1 MSAEEKL
8 QELCRR
14 YGLPRSGSDHLLPL
28 VERALGSPPRI
39 GRCLL
44 AVVEATLATQAAGA
58 GADRA
63 RLREQLDQR
72 VLVALAGVLHGWDPD
87 AAE

>member
-28 VERALGSPPRI
+28 VERGLSSPPRI

-44 AVVEATLATQAAGA
+44 AVVEATLATQAAAA

-72 VLVALAGVLHGWDPD
+72 VLLALASVLHDWEPE
-87 AAE
+87 AS

>member
-14 YGLPRSGSDHLLPL
+14 YGLPRSRSDDLLPL
-28 VERALGSPPRI
+28 VERALRSPPRI

-44 AVVEATLATQAAGA
+44 AVVEATLATQAASA
-58 GADRA
+58 GGDRA

-72 VLVALAGVLHGWDPD
+72 VLVALAGVLHGWNPD
-87 AAE
+87 EA